1 MGMAMTTRVFRI
13 LPERSG
19 LSVAGGRL
27 RAVPPV
33 VADHQV
39 EQGHQAAGGDA
50 ADGPGGGNLAAE
62 AQVQQV
68 PGQKQAHDELG
79 EGLQHLGHR
88 RGHHVRV
95 ALGIAPVG
103 RHDAHKEAGQG
114 HHPHRG
120 GGQTVPLEVGQ
131 GLGKEEH
138 DEAAGDAQHQAGG
151 EGHPEHP
158 ADLVPP
164 AQGVGLGDG
173 LGHGHRQAGLGDHQQ
188 QVVDGVGV
196 VEVAEAHVPQ
206 DAAQGDLVQ
215 GANYFDHRN
224 AGGQDGRAAK
234 EGICG
239 ECSFL
244 QNSPSLRI
252 TRFCRLRRG
261 GAGRRTSPRPGSS
274 PGPG

>member
-1 MGMAMTTRVFRI
+1 MTHTKKQDRAITRTAGAARLSPWRLARGWAKRNMMRLLAMPSTRK
-13 LPERSG
+13 
-19 LSVAGGRL
+19 A
-27 RAVPPV
+27 
-33 VADHQV
+33 
-39 EQGHQAAGGDA
+39 
-50 ADGPGGGNLAAE
+50 
-62 AQVQQV
+62 
-68 PGQKQAHDELG
+68 
-79 EGLQHLGHR
+79 
-88 RGHHVRV
+88 
-95 ALGIAPVG
+95 
-103 RHDAHKEAGQG
+103 
-114 HHPHRG
+114 
-120 GGQTVPLEVGQ
+120 
-131 GLGKEEH
+131 
-138 DEAAGDAQHQAGG
+138 
-151 EGHPEHP
+151 GHPEHP

-215 GANYFDHRN
+215 GANDFDHRN

-252 TRFCRLRRG
+252 TRFFRLRRG